1 MQKKSQGRGLIMG
14 LFLSVFQ
21 NKFLSSCNSIKL
33 IVDNDI

>member
-1 MQKKSQGRGLIMG
+1 MQKIVGAGLIMG